1 MSLELLD
8 DVCRVLSG
16 RTPVVGAA
24 DMHVAALGA
33 QIRSLEVSRAVLSTV
48 AK

>member
-1 MSLELLD
+1 MS
-8 DVCRVLSG
+8 VLSG

-33 QIRSLEVSRAVLSTV
+33 QIRSLEVGRAVPSTV